1 MKRRKKIGWIF
12 CLLSVLCLW
21 GCGTKLFT
29 KQEEIKTFSAFV
41 SVPGKEIPDDNR
53 MKNKIAEKIGAKAEL
68 KYLTG
73 QTASEKIHSMIQKGT
88 YPDFLDGGDATAQL
102 LEANAYI
109 PLDEYLDDYPELKN
123 YLTPEQWESL
133 RQPDGHIYYI
143 PQFSTVRG
151 EDMNPRY
158 ADEAFWIQKRVLIW
172 AGYPEI
178 KTLDQYF
185 RLIEDYM
192 AANPTNED
200 GSANTGFQILCD
212 DWRYFCLENPPQFLA
227 GYPNDGCAIVDPETK
242 TASVYDTIPEA
253 KQYFQKL
260 NEMYGKG
267 MIQADTFVLSYDQY
281 MEKISTGNVLGVVDQ
296 YWQFMD
302 AENILYGKGLVDR
315 TYVPLRIVADE
326 SITGAYR
333 SGVAFNSANGMGI
346 TVSCKDVEGAL
357 QFMNDL
363 LKEEIHIMRYWG
375 EEGIDYEVDE
385 NGIFYRTEEQKQN
398 ANNKTWQTENLCSY
412 DYFPKYGGVTADGKN
427 AAIPE
432 YQPGE
437 YYDTLDE
444 IDKQV
449 LDGYG
454 YEKWTDFL
462 NSPEEITPPWFPL
475 YTAENL
481 WGQDTPYGQAKQ
493 AMSDV
498 KHKWLPQVIMAEDF
512 ESAWE
517 SYMEEYERE
526 VDVEAYEA
534 ELTREVQ
541 RRIENHTN

>member
-1 MKRRKKIGWIF
+1 
-12 CLLSVLCLW
+12 
-21 GCGTKLFT
+21 
-29 KQEEIKTFSAFV
+29 
-41 SVPGKEIPDDNR
+41 
-53 MKNKIAEKIGAKAEL
+53 
-68 KYLTG
+68 
-73 QTASEKIHSMIQKGT
+73 
-88 YPDFLDGGDATAQL
+88 
-102 LEANAYI
+102 
-109 PLDEYLDDYPELKN
+109 
-123 YLTPEQWESL
+123 
-133 RQPDGHIYYI
+133 
-143 PQFSTVRG
+143 
-151 EDMNPRY
+151 
-158 ADEAFWIQKRVLIW
+158 
-172 AGYPEI
+172 
-178 KTLDQYF
+178 
-185 RLIEDYM
+185 
-192 AANPTNED
+192 
-200 GSANTGFQILCD
+200 
-212 DWRYFCLENPPQFLA
+212 
-227 GYPNDGCAIVDPETK
+227 
-242 TASVYDTIPEA
+242 
-253 KQYFQKL
+253 
-260 NEMYGKG
+260 
-267 MIQADTFVLSYDQY
+267 
-281 MEKISTGNVLGVVDQ
+281 
-296 YWQFMD
+296 MD

-315 TYVPLRIVADE
+315 TYVPLGIVADE

-462 NSPEEITPPWFPL
+462 NSPEEVTPPWFPL